1 MVESGSSNAE
11 SVAAS
16 AEAPAGSTVMRRL
29 LAAVAALCLAAIGIG
44 MLFFIASRNN
54 AGQRDFIEYWAAG
67 QQLVHGGDPYD
78 GAAILP
84 LQQAAGLMRATPQVS
99 FSPPFTLFLALPLG
113 FVGSNVGFILWLL
126 LIVTSLVISV
136 RLLWVM
142 HGRPDDRLHLLGYCF
157 APVMICLM
165 AGQLGIFFL
174 LGMTLF
180 LYLHKT
186 RPLLAGVALLPCA
199 LKPHLFMPFALAL
212 LLWVVSRK
220 AYGIL
225 AGFFG
230 ALLSSSLITMCFDPR
245 VWSQYSAM
253 MKTSQ
258 VLDSWVPTLSC
269 TLRFLVD
276 KQAVWIQFAPEAA
289 ACAWAV
295 WYFWTRRASWDW
307 MDQGMLVLL
316 VSAMCAPYAWF
327 TDEAMLLPAVLGG
340 VYRAETTGRS
350 LVPFGVVAGL
360 AVFEMMLN
368 VPLSSTLYLWSTPAW
383 LAWYLYAT
391 SSKRRV
397 AESVS
402 TA

>member
-1 MVESGSSNAE
+1 MVETGSSNAE
-11 SVAAS
+11 
-16 AEAPAGSTVMRRL
+16 APEGNAPVGSTVMRRL

-44 MLFFIASRNN
+44 MLFFIASKNN

-67 QQLVHGGDPYD
+67 QQLVHGSNPYD

-84 LQQAAGLMRATPQVS
+84 LQQGAGLMRATPQVS

-113 FVGSNVGFILWLL
+113 FVGSNFGFVVWLL
-126 LIVTSLVISV
+126 LIVASLVISV
-136 RLLWVM
+136 RLLWIM
-142 HGRPDDRLHLLGYCF
+142 HGRPDSRLHLLGYCF

-174 LGMTLF
+174 LGITLF
-180 LYLHKT
+180 LYLYRT

-230 ALLSSSLITMCFDPR
+230 ALAASSLLTLCFDPR
-245 VWSQYSAM
+245 VWSEYSAM
-253 MKTSQ
+253 MKTSE
-258 VLDSWVPTLSC
+258 VLDSWVPTLAC

-276 KQAVWIQFAPEAA
+276 KPAVWIQFAPEAA
-289 ACAWAV
+289 ACVWAV
-295 WYFWTRRASWDW
+295 WYFWTRRAHWDW
-307 MDQGMLVLL
+307 MDQGMVVLL
-316 VSAMCAPYAWF
+316 VGALCAPYAWF

-340 VYRAETTGRS
+340 VYRAEKDGRS
-350 LVPFGVVAGL
+350 LIPFGVIAGI

-368 VPLSSTLYLWSTPAW
+368 VPLSSSLYLWSTPAW

-391 SSKRRV
+391 RSKR
-397 AESVS
+397 APATESVS
-402 TA
+402 TP